1 MYLYK
6 LEVELKDQMVY
17 MAVLA
22 ETDAQ
27 AFDYL
32 DEYLVRH
39 FISNP
44 EVVEASIIEKKR
56 AVKGAGY
63 VIETKHK

>member
-6 LEVELKDQMVY
+6 LEVELKDQTVY
-17 MAVLA
+17 ITTLA
-22 ETDAQ
+22 ENDAQ

-32 DEYLVRH
+32 EEQLVRH
-39 FISNP
+39 FVSTP

-63 VIETKHK
+63 VIETKQQ

>member
-6 LEVELKDQMVY
+6 LEVELKDQKVY
-17 MAVLA
+17 ITVLA
-22 ETDAQ
+22 ENDVQ

-32 DEYLVRH
+32 EEQLVRQ
-39 FISNP
+39 FVSNP

-63 VIETKHK
+63 TIETNQQ